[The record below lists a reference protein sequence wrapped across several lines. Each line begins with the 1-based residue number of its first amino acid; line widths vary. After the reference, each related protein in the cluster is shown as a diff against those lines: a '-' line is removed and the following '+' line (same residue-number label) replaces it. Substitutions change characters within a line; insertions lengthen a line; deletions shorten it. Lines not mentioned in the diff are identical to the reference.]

1 MTKAAPKSTPKHPNS
16 APVSHGTRLES
27 TDVTQ
32 AVSSSASR
40 SSRRP
45 RPCPAP
51 AAPAAAATA
60 SKSRGREVDISTKRL
75 LDDPESADER
85 DDDNEII
92 IHPGRAS
99 EGDTLPGLDPL
110 TPRTPSKVRFNLEP
124 EIAPTP
130 KTAKSPEERGEDAT
144 DVYEGPRGR
153 FSQDEDDRASLDFE
167 DDPMYAPWNPP
178 RGPGEDGDHQH
189 RRPLLTDVEAPAV
202 TLANS
207 LGGMSDEEVAERLHR
222 EHHRPRSGMKAAFMN
237 MANSIIGAG
246 IIGQPYAF
254 KQAGLI
260 AGLMLL
266 VGLTVIVDWT
276 VCLIVLN
283 SKLSGRDSFQGTVE
297 HCFGRKGLIAI
308 SWAQWLFAFGGMVA
322 FGVII
327 GDSIPHVLSALW
339 PNLGSVPVLG
349 ILANRRAVIS
359 LFILGISLPLT
370 LYRDIAKVYSSSDPI
385 LLSVSLSRHTSVL
398 CTRTDAGGV
407 SWGIYS
413 WPGLARLP

>member
-1 MTKAAPKSTPKHPNS
+1 MTQICTK
-16 APVSHGTRLES
+16 G
-27 TDVTQ
+27 
-32 AVSSSASR
+32 
-40 SSRRP
+40 
-45 RPCPAP
+45 
-51 AAPAAAATA
+51 
-60 SKSRGREVDISTKRL
+60 RG
-75 LDDPESADER
+75 A
-85 DDDNEII
+85 
-92 IHPGRAS
+92 GF
-99 EGDTLPGLDPL
+99 
-110 TPRTPSKVRFNLEP
+110 PRTRTIGLASSLRR
-124 EIAPTP
+124 TP
-130 KTAKSPEERGEDAT
+130 CTRPG
-144 DVYEGPRGR
+144 
-153 FSQDEDDRASLDFE
+153 
-167 DDPMYAPWNPP
+167 NPP

-237 MANSIIGAG
+237 MANSIIGAA

-260 AGLMLL
+260 AGLVLL
-266 VGLTVIVDWT
+266 VALTVVVDWT
-276 VCLIVLN
+276 ICLIVLN

-308 SWAQWLFAFGGMVA
+308 SLAQWIFAFGGMVA

-349 ILANRRAVIS
+349 MLADRRAVIV

-370 LYRDIAKVYSSSDPI
+370 LYRDIAKVLISILCPNVAPI
-385 LLSVSLSRHTSVL
+385 SLLIQACHV
-398 CTRTDAGGV
+398 TRTDAGGDCLG
-407 SWGIYS
+407 GIYS
-413 WPGLARLP
+413 WPGPARLP